1 MPHGQKG
8 QQCRY
13 LFFLGPKKNKNPK
26 FRMPIKTALTRALG
40 IRHPVI
46 QGGMHHVGFAPL
58 AAAVSNAGGLGTITA
73 LTQVINTHL
82 SSMKNLNF
90 IFFFCCMQAVRTRHG
105 IDREH

>member
-8 QQCRY
+8 AAVPVS
-13 LFFLGPKKNKNPK
+13 FFLGPKKNKNPK

-73 LTQVINTHL
+73 LTQVINT
-82 SSMKNLNF
+82 
-90 IFFFCCMQAVRTRHG
+90 AVHTCRR
-105 IDREH
+105 